1 VSGKSRVSECE
12 CVKDAL
18 ETLYRRLNRREFVHP
33 DPLEF
38 LYHYRRPP
46 DREVVAFVASAL
58 AYGRVQHILTSV
70 AKVLDVMT
78 PSPRAFLA
86 SSPADHLKASLARFR
101 HRFTTGPQVSG
112 MLAGIKGVLARH
124 GSLNN
129 CFLAGLGDEGS
140 ILKGISFL
148 VEEIRRDS
156 PEPLDHLVPLPCRG
170 SACKRLHLFLR
181 WVVRRDAV
189 DPGGWEG
196 VPCSRLMVPVD
207 THMHRV
213 GLCLGFTERRS
224 ADARTASE
232 ITEGFRAVAPEDPV
246 KYDFCL
252 TRLGIRKDGGLV
264 GPAEKGR

>member
-1 VSGKSRVSECE
+1 VPGSKS
-12 CVKDAL
+12 VKDTL

-46 DREVVAFVASAL
+46 DREVAAFVASAL

-78 PSPRAFLA
+78 PSPSAFLA
-86 SSPADHLKASLARFR
+86 SSSVDRLGASFAGFR

-129 CFLAGLGDEGS
+129 CFLAGLGDDGS
-140 ILKGISFL
+140 VFGGISFL
-148 VEEIRRDS
+148 VEEIRKNS
-156 PEPLDHLVPLPCRG
+156 PEPLDHLVPLPRQG

-189 DPGGWEG
+189 DPGGWVG
-196 VPCSRLMVPVD
+196 VPCSRLIIPVD

-213 GLCLGFTERRS
+213 GLCLGLTERRS
-224 ADARTASE
+224 ADARTALE
-232 ITEGFRAVAPEDPV
+232 ITEGFRAMTPEDPV

-264 GPAEKGR
+264 GLAEKGR